1 MGTTLAEDGNY
12 MEATKKLRFFIFK
25 FRASIESHI
34 LRNVW
39 GARNV
44 MKNQTGREWDH
55 VQWY

>member
-12 MEATKKLRFFIFK
+12 MEATKKLRFFILK

-44 MKNQTGREWDH
+44 MKNQTGP
-55 VQWY
+55 